1 MEGGDQASSGRKMEL
16 RAKQQFASSYPR
28 VRTGGTGLGFSA
40 HFLSPVPLF
49 GSAPRSPCTIVTPG
63 EAVCIPPHQV
73 LPVSSSPG
81 DPFMQ
86 PDFHKAHNHL
96 LMYLFAKPELW
107 SCPQGLGLPLLRIW
121 QDVEDLSHGY
131 LPELLASEDN

>member
-16 RAKQQFASSYPR
+16 RAKQRFASNYPR
-28 VRTGGTGLGFSA
+28 VRTGGTRLGFSA
-40 HFLSPVPLF
+40 HFLSPVALF

-63 EAVCIPPHQV
+63 GAVCIPPHQA
-73 LPVSSSPG
+73 LLVSSSPG
-81 DPFMQ
+81 DPFVQ

-96 LMYLFAKPELW
+96 LMYLLAKPELW
-107 SCPQGLGLPLLRIW
+107 SSPQGLGLPALHAW
-121 QDVEDLSHGY
+121 QDVEDLSHGN